1 MPQPIR
7 AYLGTTPLFS
17 SGAWTR
23 PADWLPLP
31 SATANTV
38 RGLYAVFNQTE
49 NYVTV
54 QMQTSN
60 NASYN
65 IDWGDGTTT
74 TAASN
79 TLIIKNYNYNSTALN
94 GTLTT
99 RGYKQAIITVSANAG
114 QTFSLCRIDVKPTTP
129 AGLQN
134 ATSSSWLDLN
144 INLPNLISGQRLY
157 IGSSTGFAPRLLE
170 RVNIASW
177 GAINNVNELF
187 RNTLSLA
194 SLNETEWNMANII
207 GAANMFFGSGI
218 RSLDCSNWN
227 VSANQNFSNMFR
239 DCPYLRSVKCSNWNT
254 AAGTNFTSMFMACV
268 SLEEIDV
275 ANWNVGNN
283 TNFAYMFQSCR
294 SLKSINVANWNTSKA
309 TVINNM
315 FEGCTALTDITTTNW
330 TLPLCTNATGFIT
343 TCPNLRK
350 VGPLNLSSV
359 TTLTQSGIAGYFAG
373 ACSSL
378 TEANFTGIKVTVLF
392 TNGMLGATAL
402 NNLYTNL
409 ATIPNLSQTITVTG
423 NYGTATDDPSIATAK
438 GWIVTG

>member
-1 MPQPIR
+1 MSTYIK

-17 SGAWTR
+17 STGAWVR

-31 SATANTV
+31 TAAANTV

-129 AGLQN
+129 AGFQN
-134 ATSSSWLDLN
+134 AMSSGWLDLN
-144 INLPNLISGQRLY
+144 INLPNLIAGQRLY
-157 IGSSTGFAPRLLE
+157 LGSSTGLAPRLLE
-170 RVNIASW
+170 RVNITSW
-177 GAINNVNELF
+177 GGITNLNELF
-187 RNTLSLA
+187 RNTLSL
-194 SLNETEWNMANII
+194 SSVNETEWNMANIA
-207 GAANMFFGSGI
+207 GSANMFFSSGI
-218 RSLDCSNWN
+218 RNLDCSNWN
-227 VSANQNFSNMFR
+227 MAANQNFANMFR
-239 DCPYLRSVKCSNWNT
+239 DCVNLQSIKCANWNTSAVTQMGQMFMGCTALEDIDVSNWNVS
-254 AAGTNFTSMFMACV
+254 NCTSFLYV
-268 SLEEIDV
+268 
-275 ANWNVGNN
+275 
-283 TNFAYMFQSCR
+283 FQGCR
-294 SLKSINVANWNTSKA
+294 SLRNINVANWNTSKA

-315 FEGCTALTDITTTNW
+315 FEGCLSLTEIITTNW
-330 TLPLCTNATGFIT
+330 TLPLCTNATGFIAG
-343 TCPNLRK
+343 CSALRK
-350 VGPLNLSSV
+350 VGPLNLSNV
-359 TTLTQSGIAGYFAG
+359 TTYTSSAFAANCLT
-373 ACSSL
+373 L
-378 TEANFTGIKVTVLF
+378 NEANFTGIKASVLF
-392 TNGMLGATAL
+392 TNCMLGATAL
-402 NNLYTNL
+402 NNIYTGL
-409 ATIPNLSQTITVTG
+409 AVIPSLSQTITVTG
-423 NYGTATDDPSIATAK
+423 NYGTTGDDPSIATAK